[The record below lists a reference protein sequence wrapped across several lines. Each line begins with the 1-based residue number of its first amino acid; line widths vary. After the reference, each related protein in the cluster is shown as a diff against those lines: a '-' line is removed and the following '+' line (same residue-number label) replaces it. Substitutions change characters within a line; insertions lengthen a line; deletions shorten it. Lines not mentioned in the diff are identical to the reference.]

1 MILTV
6 EEFRRLY
13 QTEET
18 DEAIQ
23 FKLDAIEQMILN
35 YTHNDF
41 RKYMVD
47 GVVQYP
53 ADVKRGAINLL
64 LWDLD
69 HRDKV
74 GIQSESLSRHS
85 VTYFNLD
92 GTNSEAGY
100 PRAML
105 GFLKPYK
112 RARFGQG
119 LSV

>member
-1 MILTV
+1 MIMTV
-6 EEFRRLY
+6 DFLRRFI
-13 QTEET
+13 QTEEE
-18 DEAIQ
+18 DQALEARLQALELLIHGYC
-23 FKLDAIEQMILN
+23 N
-35 YTHNDF
+35 NDF
-41 RKYMVD
+41 RRHLTAE
-47 GVVQYP
+47 GEYP
-53 ADVKRGAINLL
+53 MDVKMGAVNLL
-64 LWDLD
+64 IWDLD

-92 GTNSEAGY
+92 GANSEAGY

-119 LSV
+119 LTV

>member
-1 MILTV
+1 MIMTV
-6 EEFRRLY
+6 DFVRRFI
-13 QTEET
+13 QTEEE
-18 DEAIQ
+18 DQALEARLQALELLIQ
-23 FKLDAIEQMILN
+23 GYCN
-35 YTHNDF
+35 NDF
-41 RKYMVD
+41 KRHLTAE
-47 GVVQYP
+47 GEYP
-53 ADVKRGAINLL
+53 MDVKMGAINLL

-92 GTNSEAGY
+92 GTNSESGY

-119 LSV
+119 LTL